1 MDFWEIYDEYH
12 GKVRKFV
19 LTLVKDEWIAD
30 DIIQETFLRVQNKL
44 ESLRDPAKLS
54 SWVFRIAYN
63 LCQDH
68 FRQSKDPSTL
78 AVEDQPERTASTRNS
93 IQKELEQRQM
103 GQCVQD
109 QMSVLPESMR
119 TVLVLY
125 DVMGF
130 NHSEVAEI
138 LGVTTENAKV
148 KLHRARKKFRGI
160 LEEKCTFEVDER
172 NVLVCEPEE
181 RQNPPRFSHKRPDP
195 RPNAERTSAKIGN
208 RAAPPI
214 EEKQKRKG

>member
-1 MDFWEIYDEYH
+1 M
-12 GKVRKFV
+12 K
-19 LTLVKDEWIAD
+19 
-30 DIIQETFLRVQNKL
+30 
-44 ESLRDPAKLS
+44 
-54 SWVFRIAYN
+54 
-63 LCQDH
+63 
-68 FRQSKDPSTL
+68 
-78 AVEDQPERTASTRNS
+78 NS

-103 GQCVQD
+103 GQCIQD

-148 KLHRARKKFRGI
+148 KLHRARKKFKGI
-160 LEEKCTFEVDER
+160 LEEKCTLEVDER

-181 RQNPPRFSHKRPDP
+181 TQNPPKFSHKRPDP

-208 RAAPPI
+208 RTAQPI
-214 EEKQKRKG
+214 EEKQKRKGS